1 MVPLTSVSPHPHQV
15 ERPEPPSNA
24 TREAS
29 HTESRLM
36 RQRLFVLA
44 LASFCAV
51 VLQTRVY
58 DTFVRQRIT
67 VVRSPLASL
76 DGRLGVYLPRRP
88 DLGGAPA
95 ALILRLANNES
106 TTQTLRIDLGNAV
119 LAEVSIPPER
129 HIRADLAVSDGAA
142 VSQGVLTLNG
152 PDAGW
157 SLSSLEVANL
167 HGFSSGW
174 FEFVIVPNSARAAP
188 FWGLGGTIAAWLI
201 LLGLP
206 TSTLRTR
213 RGRQLHMIF
222 GSIMALF
229 LTTVLVSPW
238 VSTYTILL
246 APHTF
251 VLCLAVLRYPTVQ
264 AIVKTVVRT
273 MVPIALRVWRDV
285 WKHRFPLLY
294 AAAAGLF
301 LTSVSQQYNPGTG
314 LTSLIRFGD
323 AFEQSVLPSV
333 QAVQHRIAPE
343 SAGYD
348 GQFYAQLAVD
358 PLLLDPEI
366 GTALDSPAYRARR
379 ILFSWTAYLLGLG
392 QPQWV
397 LHAYALQFIVAWLL
411 LAWVL
416 RHWLPPT
423 DVRNLCLWFACMF
436 SHGMIASVMNAVPDG
451 PGMILLAFSILT
463 LERGHQR
470 CAAGLI
476 GLGGLAKDINL
487 LWVPVLAIPGF
498 RNHRKW
504 REWTIW
510 SALITGPL
518 LFWWIY
524 VVGQFDFGNI
534 AGGRN
539 FSAPL
544 TGYVEK
550 LYFTL
555 AELYRDGWSSYARFS
570 LLTAISIATQAL
582 VLFTALAWHNA
593 WWRVGVGSAVL
604 MIFLGPAVWEGYPG
618 AVTRVL
624 LPMTFAFNI
633 VLPKNRWFWPL
644 FVLGNLLVIPAFE
657 TLRVPFW
664 EYI

>member
-1 MVPLTSVSPHPHQV
+1 
-15 ERPEPPSNA
+15 
-24 TREAS
+24 
-29 HTESRLM
+29 M
-36 RQRLFVLA
+36 RQRLFALA

-51 VLQTRVY
+51 VLQIRVY
-58 DTFVRQRIT
+58 DTFERQRIT
-67 VVRSPLASL
+67 VVRSPLATL
-76 DGRLGVYLPRRP
+76 DGRLRVYLPRRP
-88 DLGGAPA
+88 DLDGAPT
-95 ALILRLANNES
+95 ALILRLANHES
-106 TTQTLRIDLGNAV
+106 TTQTVRIDVGNSV
-119 LAEVSIPPER
+119 LAEVSIPPDR
-129 HIRADLAVSDGAA
+129 HIRTDLTVADGAA

-152 PDAGW
+152 PDRGW
-157 SLSSLEVANL
+157 SLSSLEVANI

-174 FEFVIVPNSARAAP
+174 FEFVIVPSSARAAP
-188 FWGLGGTIAAWLI
+188 FWGIGGTIAAWLI

-206 TSTLRTR
+206 TGTRRTR
-213 RGRQLHMIF
+213 RGRQLHMLF
-222 GSIMALF
+222 GSIVVLF

-238 VSTYTILL
+238 VSTYTIFL

-251 VLCLAVLRYPTVQ
+251 ILCLAVLRYPTVQ
-264 AIVKTVVRT
+264 TVVRA
-273 MVPIALRVWRDV
+273 MVPIVLRVWLAMWR
-285 WKHRFPLLY
+285 HRIPLLY
-294 AAAAGLF
+294 ATAAGLF

-333 QAVQHRIAPE
+333 QAVQHRIARE

-366 GTALDSPAYRARR
+366 GTALDSPTYRARR
-379 ILFSWTAYLLGLG
+379 ILFSWTAYVFGLG

-397 LHAYALQFIVAWLL
+397 LHAYAVQFIVVWLL

-416 RHWLPPT
+416 RHWFPTT

-436 SHGMIASVMNAVPDG
+436 SHGMIYSIMNAVPDG
-451 PGMILLAFSILT
+451 PGMILLAFSILAI
-463 LERGHQR
+463 ERGHQR
-470 CAAGLI
+470 HAAGLI

-487 LWVPVLAIPGF
+487 LWVPALAIPGF
-498 RNHRKW
+498 WKHRNW

-510 SALITGPL
+510 SVLTAGPL
-518 LFWWIY
+518 LLWLIY
-524 VVGQFDFGNI
+524 VVGQLDFENI
-534 AGGRN
+534 GGGGN
-539 FSAPL
+539 FSGPL
-544 TGYVEK
+544 AGYVEK
-550 LYFTL
+550 WYSTL
-555 AELYRDGWSSYARFS
+555 AELYRNGWNSYARFS
-570 LLTAISIATQAL
+570 LFTTIGITTQAV
-582 VLFTALAWHNA
+582 VLFTAPAWHNA
-593 WWRVGVGSAVL
+593 WWRVGIGSALL

-618 AVTRVL
+618 ASTRVL

-644 FVLGNLLVIPAFE
+644 FVLGNLSVIPALE